1 METKCKLAQF
11 QVPPNAEVNLRKWK
25 TDIKPLYDSKKHYR
39 KQLAEFR
46 KELIAAQNL
55 LYAHNRYAV
64 LLIFQG
70 MDAAGKDGAIKHVMS
85 GVNPQ
90 GCQVFSFKTP
100 NSEEL
105 DHDYLCRCL
114 RRLPKRGRIGIFN
127 RSYYEEAL
135 VVRVHPELLQHQ
147 RLPLDVMSDTFWQE
161 RFESIADHEKHLAR
175 QGTIVIKFWLN
186 ISRDEQ
192 RARFLKRIDDPS
204 RNWKFAMSDVRE
216 RAHWP
221 SYMQAYEDVLNATSK
236 PWAPWYAIPADSKPY
251 MRAAIAEMQ
260 LGIEQRQP
268 TVVMAHVADNFIGD
282 AGLDRD
288 GLYGLLRVQVL
299 RNASIGATLGPIEI
313 ELLEGQAE
321 VRFSA
326 LLTGGAGGL
335 LPDRA
340 GTYSVTTGWREID
353 GNWKL
358 VTASWEREL

>member
-1 METKCKLAQF
+1 M
-11 QVPPNAEVNLRKWK
+11 LR
-25 TDIKPLYDSKKHYR
+25 
-39 KQLAEFR
+39 
-46 KELIAAQNL
+46 
-55 LYAHNRYAV
+55 
-64 LLIFQG
+64 G
-70 MDAAGKDGAIKHVMS
+70 MV
-85 GVNPQ
+85 
-90 GCQVFSFKTP
+90 TR
-100 NSEEL
+100 L
-105 DHDYLCRCL
+105 DHRVQGLARL
-114 RRLPKRGRIGIFN
+114 RQ
-127 RSYYEEAL
+127 EARNPVL
-135 VVRVHPELLQHQ
+135 MRVHGRKVAFTFGLLLASILAMAGCSRTPAED
-147 RLPLDVMSDTFWQE
+147 RL
-161 RFESIADHEKHLAR
+161 
-175 QGTIVIKFWLN
+175 
-186 ISRDEQ
+186 
-192 RARFLKRIDDPS
+192 
-204 RNWKFAMSDVRE
+204 
-216 RAHWP
+216 
-221 SYMQAYEDVLNATSK
+221 
-236 PWAPWYAIPADSKPY
+236 
-251 MRAAIAEMQ
+251 RAAIAEMQ